1 MKLDADLLAAAIGCQ
16 RSRAALFAGP
26 LDVAC
31 ARYAIDTPVRMAM
44 FIAQIGHESESLRFV
59 VEQWNTEQVP
69 AQLEYEHN
77 DNLGNRSPGD
87 GYRFRGRG
95 LIRATGRANY
105 RRVRDRLRKGGYRCP
120 DFEQEPE
127 LLEEPQWAALSA
139 ADYWGMRRINEAADA
154 GNFELVTRLVNGG
167 TNGLVDRLNRWER
180 AKRVLGVRETTNEQ
194 A

>member
-31 ARYAIDTPVRMAM
+31 ARYAIDTPARMAM
-44 FIAQIGHESESLRFV
+44 FLSQVGHESASLRFV
-59 VEQWNTEQVP
+59 VEQWDTEQVP
-69 AQLEYEHN
+69 AQLRYQN
-77 DNLGNRSPGD
+77 NADLGNTLPGD

-95 LIRATGRANY
+95 LIQTTGRENY

-139 ADYWGMRRINEAADA
+139 CDYWEMRKCNEAADA
-154 GNFELVTRLVNGG
+154 GNFELVTRLINGG
-167 TNGLVDRLNRWER
+167 LNGLDDRLNRWER
-180 AKRVLGVRETTNEQ
+180 AKRVLGARSEANE
-194 A
+194 AA

>member
-31 ARYAIDTPVRMAM
+31 ARYAIDTPIRLAM
-44 FIAQIGHESESLRFV
+44 FIAQIGHESGSLQFV
-59 VEQWNTEQVP
+59 REVWNPKQVP
-69 AQLEYEHN
+69 AQSRYEGRA
-77 DNLGNRSPGD
+77 DLGNTLPGD
-87 GYRFRGRG
+87 GKRYKGRG
-95 LIRATGRANY
+95 LIQTTGRDNY
-105 RRVRDRLRKGGYRCP
+105 RRLRDRLRKVGFRCP

-139 ADYWGMRRINEAADA
+139 CDYWDMRRINEAADA

-167 TNGLVDRLNRWER
+167 LNGLDDRLNRWWR
-180 AKRVLGVRETTNEQ
+180 AKRVIGARSEANE
-194 A
+194 AA

>member
-31 ARYAIDTPVRMAM
+31 ARYAIDTPIRLAM
-44 FIAQIGHESESLRFV
+44 FISQIGHETHSLQFV
-59 VEQWNTEQVP
+59 RELWGPTD
-69 AQLEYEHN
+69 AQLRYEGRA
-77 DNLGNRSPGD
+77 DLGNTLPGD
-87 GYRFRGRG
+87 GFRFRGRG
-95 LIRATGRANY
+95 LIQTTGRANY
-105 RRVRDRLRKGGYRCP
+105 RFVRDRLRKGGYRCP

-139 ADYWGMRRINEAADA
+139 CDYWEMRKCNEAADA
-154 GNFELVTRLVNGG
+154 GNFELVTRLINGG
-167 TNGLVDRLNRWER
+167 TNRLDDRLNRWAR
-180 AKRVLGVRETTNEQ
+180 AKRVLGARIEANEV

>member
-31 ARYAIDTPVRMAM
+31 ARYAIDTPIRMAM
-44 FIAQIGHESESLRFV
+44 FIAQIGHESGSLQFV
-59 VEQWNTEQVP
+59 REVWNPKQVP
-69 AQLEYEHN
+69 AQSRYEGRA
-77 DNLGNRSPGD
+77 DLGNTLPGD
-87 GYRFRGRG
+87 GFRFRGRG
-95 LIRATGRANY
+95 LIQTTGRANY
-105 RRVRDRLRKGGYRCP
+105 RFVRDSLRKGGYRCP

-139 ADYWGMRRINEAADA
+139 CDYWEMRKCNEAADA

>member
-16 RSRAALFAGP
+16 RARAALFSGP

-31 ARYAIDTPVRMAM
+31 ARYAIDTPIRLAM
-44 FIAQIGHESESLRFV
+44 FLAQIGHESGSLQFV
-59 VEQWNTEQVP
+59 RELWGPTD
-69 AQLEYEHN
+69 AQLRYEGRA
-77 DNLGNRSPGD
+77 DLGNTLPGD
-87 GYRFRGRG
+87 GFRFRGRG
-95 LIRATGRANY
+95 VIQTTGRANY
-105 RRVRDRLRKGGYRCP
+105 RFVRDRLRKGGFRCP

-139 ADYWGMRRINEAADA
+139 CDYWEMRKCNEAADA
-154 GNFELVTRLVNGG
+154 GDFELVTRLINGG

>member
-1 MKLDADLLAAAIGCQ
+1 MTPEVLALSWGCSSSVVQ
-16 RSRAALFAGP
+16 RWAGP
-26 LDVAC
+26 LSAAC
-31 ARYAIDTPVRMAM
+31 ERFSINTPERLAM
-44 FIAQIGHESESLRFV
+44 FLSQTGHESGGGRYVAEL
-59 VEQWNTEQVP
+59 WGPTD
-69 AQLEYEHN
+69 AQTRYEGRA
-77 DNLGNRSPGD
+77 DLGNTLPGD
-87 GYRFRGRG
+87 GFRFRGRG
-95 LIRATGRANY
+95 LIQTTGRANY
-105 RRVRDRLRKGGYRCP
+105 RHVRDRLRKAGFRCP